1 MAIFRNA
8 ISGLIGLFLLVIMG
22 GVILPSE
29 VHVERNIL
37 INASPAT
44 IFPIV
49 SDLSEWSAW
58 SPWAKMDPDMA
69 LTIEGNG
76 VGQTMHWQSEDPMV
90 GTGTQEVTAMTEPS
104 YIQTHL
110 DFGPQGTADAA
121 LQLTPQDNGTLVAWS
136 LDTDMSA
143 GAPPLMKPVS
153 SYLRFVLD
161 SAVGQDYEAGLG
173 NLKALIEQQPIDDS

>member
-1 MAIFRNA
+1 MAIFRNV
-8 ISGLIGLFLLVIMG
+8 IGGLIGLFLLVVIG
-22 GVILPSE
+22 GLILPSE

-37 INASPAT
+37 INATPAA
-44 IFPIV
+44 IFPVV

-143 GAPPLMKPVS
+143 GVPPLMKPVS

-173 NLKALIEQQPIDDS
+173 NLKALIEQ